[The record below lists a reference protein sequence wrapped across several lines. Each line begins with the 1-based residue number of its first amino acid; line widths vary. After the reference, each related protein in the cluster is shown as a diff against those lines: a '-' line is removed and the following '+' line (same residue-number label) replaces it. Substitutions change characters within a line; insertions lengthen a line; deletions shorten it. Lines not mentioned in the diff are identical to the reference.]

1 MDESQDVRQFHALRQ
16 HIDELLAG
24 GAVITARDPVTLL
37 LDGQTLRVKQ
47 GMLISHSGFLDLVEP
62 ARDHEWPAALRQ
74 MAIELCVKHLDE
86 AIKAFETGEGPALS
100 GPSANDSQ
108 H

>member
-1 MDESQDVRQFHALRQ
+1 M
-16 HIDELLAG
+16 LAE
-24 GAVITARDPVTLL
+24 GAVFTGRDPLTLL
-37 LDGQTLRVKQ
+37 FEGQTLRVRH
-47 GMLISHSGFLDLVEP
+47 GMLISYSGFLDLVEP
-62 ARDHEWPAALRQ
+62 ARDHEWPEALRQ

-86 AIKAFETGEGPALS
+86 AVKAVEMVEGPALS